1 MTIADKTLGIEVEFA
16 GDRYAVGRHMQN
28 ELRGTGIDVEIEGY
42 NHVTRRHWKIVSDA
56 TCGGELVSPPLSG
69 DEMMRQLPIVL
80 AAMHSFPNTDYTA
93 STHDQV
99 RTGWTRP
106 GLSVNCGVHVHVSW
120 DGMTAD
126 HVKNI
131 LQRYNDFERTIDS
144 WMPESRRGNRN
155 TWCATTDRLVAEVCN
170 PSLTTLSRLASAA
183 SSRYHKVNVQPLNRY
198 GTVEF
203 RQHGAT
209 TDFTKLKN
217 WMMFL
222 GSFIDASRT
231 PPTGGPN
238 LQYRR
243 ARKIAFAEIREQV
256 ASQGWTLRFANT
268 GYKLVDP
275 NGDVAEF
282 LPMAK
287 LETFYHSIPTE
298 WNKAYAAPHLTQEFA
313 YWFASYFGGG
323 TPDEVWNNVPD
334 GVRTYLENRIATLA

>member
-1 MTIADKTLGIEVEFA
+1 MTITDKRFGIEVEFT
-16 GDRYAVGRHMQN
+16 GDRYAVGRHMQD

-80 AAMHSFPNTDYTA
+80 AAMHSFPNVDYTA
-93 STHDQV
+93 SAQGHV

-131 LQRYNDFERTIDS
+131 VQRYSDHEQVIDS

-155 TWCATTDRLVAEVCN
+155 TWCATTDRLATQVCS
-170 PSLTTLSRLASAA
+170 PRLTTLSRIASAA

-198 GTVEF
+198 GTIEF

-217 WMMFL
+217 WMKFL
-222 GSFIDASRT
+222 GAFIDASRN
-231 PPTGGPN
+231 PPSGGPN
-238 LQYRR
+238 LAYRR
-243 ARKIAFAEIREQV
+243 TRQIAYGEIREQV
-256 ASQGWTLRFANT
+256 AAQGWNLRFAGRN
-268 GYKLVDP
+268 YKLIDP
-275 NGDVAEF
+275 QGRTVQVLT
-282 LPMAK
+282 LPELDAMYTDGTRR
-287 LETFYHSIPTE
+287 LNDTF
-298 WNKAYAAPHLTQEFA
+298 AA
-313 YWFASYFGGG
+313 WFSAHFGI
-323 TPDEVWNNVPD
+323 TTDTVWHNISD
-334 GVRTYLENRIATLA
+334 SVRTYLENRIATLA